1 MGREGGS
8 EHERKR
14 DGGISA
20 AQECE
25 TEKDVPQRKRENLGR
40 GGAGGGVV
48 VKRYQDSLGDAGEGI
63 CIYSYLIKPS
73 DSFVFSLE
81 ASLCVDHLLMTTA
94 NSSAAQTDHFNP
106 PIIRRKDTLIH

>member
-1 MGREGGS
+1 MNGREMGEFQQPKS
-8 EHERKR
+8 AKLRKMFHN
-14 DGGISA
+14 GN
-20 AQECE
+20 
-25 TEKDVPQRKRENLGR
+25 RKIW
-40 GGAGGGVV
+40 GGAGRGGVV